1 MTQVVKIKDR
11 ETGQVSYL
19 ETESALALESFVV
32 VKHKKGT
39 HLAQVI
45 TSPKEIEANRLPS
58 KLPTFVRQASKRD
71 FQIADENRQQAADA
85 FSDVNE
91 LIKRS
96 KLKMNLVTIAF
107 PLDRDHVLI
116 TFTADG
122 RVDFRGL
129 LRDLASYFRM
139 RIELRQINSREE
151 SKVYG
156 GLGPCGRALCCSTFL
171 GEFPPV
177 SIKMVKNQGLSI
189 TSGKGNGLCG
199 RLKCCLNYEEA
210 FYEEA
215 MADFPDVGELIDTQ
229 DGQGEVLAID
239 IFAKTLEE
247 FANRFSDDGKL
258 TVADG
263 ISIFMVLLR
272 AISSAA
278 KNSQ

>member
-1 MTQVVKIKDR
+1 
-11 ETGQVSYL
+11 
-19 ETESALALESFVV
+19 
-32 VKHKKGT
+32 
-39 HLAQVI
+39 
-45 TSPKEIEANRLPS
+45 
-58 KLPTFVRQASKRD
+58 
-71 FQIADENRQQAADA
+71 
-85 FSDVNE
+85 
-91 LIKRS
+91 
-96 KLKMNLVTIAF
+96 MNLVTIAF

-239 IFAKTLEE
+239 IFAKTIKVSLKGAVVPVIYTLEE
-247 FANRFSDDGKL
+247 FQSHG
-258 TVADG
+258 
-263 ISIFMVLLR
+263 
-272 AISSAA
+272 
-278 KNSQ
+278 

>member
-19 ETESALALESFVV
+19 EIESALALESFVV

-122 RVDFRGL
+122 RVDFIGL

-199 RLKCCLNYEEA
+199 RLKCCLNYEET

-239 IFAKTLEE
+239 IFAKTIKVSLKGAVVPVIYTLEE
-247 FANRFSDDGKL
+247 FQSHG
-258 TVADG
+258 
-263 ISIFMVLLR
+263 
-272 AISSAA
+272 
-278 KNSQ
+278 